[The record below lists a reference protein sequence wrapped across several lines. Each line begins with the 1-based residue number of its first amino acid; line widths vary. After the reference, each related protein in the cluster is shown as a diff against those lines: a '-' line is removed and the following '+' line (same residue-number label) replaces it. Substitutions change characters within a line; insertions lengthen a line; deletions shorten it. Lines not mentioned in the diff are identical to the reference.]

1 MTETTVDMHQQR
13 QDDMRTQQA
22 ETLSREHAKKQPI
35 THAAILDHIN
45 LLALDSAE
53 AKTRLV
59 EAHYKLIEKNA
70 AITALTARHDAAVAE
85 VAQIVAWLRSM
96 EGRYAKMMTPHM
108 IAGAIAAGAHKEKT
122 NDD

>member
-1 MTETTVDMHQQR
+1 M
-13 QDDMRTQQA
+13 QDDVIERLRA
-22 ETLSREHAKKQPI
+22 ECHTAGAFSHLTIRADD
-35 THAAILDHIN
+35 ARAILDHIN

-59 EAHYKLIEKNA
+59 EAHHKLIEKDA

-85 VAQIVAWLRSM
+85 VAQIVAWLRENGEWPRSTSH
-96 EGRYAKMMTPHM
+96 A
-108 IAGAIAAGAHKEKT
+108 AFLANAIAAGAHKETT